1 MKQLQYKLAL
11 LRHFN
16 ADSIHILRPL
26 RTIKLNRDCVAHVK
40 NGERVPNKSHSR
52 GIQSAKTVHIICIGF
67 AKTVR
72 RKVPKNAKTAKFGIQ
87 NTLFNQKW
95 NPKLSILV
103 NNGIMKHHGD
113 KNEPQTK
120 LYQIT
125 TH

>member
-1 MKQLQYKLAL
+1 M
-11 LRHFN
+11 R
-16 ADSIHILRPL
+16 R
-26 RTIKLNRDCVAHVK
+26 RC
-40 NGERVPNKSHSR
+40 EE
-52 GIQSAKTVHIICIGF
+52 
-67 AKTVR
+67 VR
-72 RKVPKNAKTAKFGIQ
+72 RKVPKNTKTVPKNAKTAKFGIQ

-120 LYQIT
+120 LHQIT